1 MSIQGLIE
9 FDGNV
14 TQAYTDGL
22 YRIKLDNQVEIHG
35 KLREE
40 LRRDSMWV
48 KAGDRVA
55 VGLSPYDLTRGFIL
69 HRYR

>member
-22 YRIKLDNQVEIHG
+22 YRIKLDNQVEIQG

-40 LRRDSMWV
+40 LRRDSMRV

-55 VGLSPYDLTRGFIL
+55 VGLSPYDLTRGLIL